1 MDILVKQAVTKSGD
15 QKTAPSTPTSF
26 NKPCR
31 YGSNCTR
38 HSCRFMHPGQ
48 MTESNQVSLF
58 VFLDLIHVFSL
69 LFDFKFQNQLTPCL
83 YLNYIIPIRGCL

>member
-1 MDILVKQAVTKSGD
+1 MDILIKQAVSKSGD

-48 MTESNQVSLF
+48 VPAGTKNYYV
-58 VFLDLIHVFSL
+58 VG
-69 LFDFKFQNQLTPCL
+69 L
-83 YLNYIIPIRGCL
+83 YLIL

>member
-1 MDILVKQAVTKSGD
+1 MDILVKHAVVKTGD

-48 MTESNQVSLF
+48 TPTGKIIFVCLTFHTSLIKYNNTAIKT
-58 VFLDLIHVFSL
+58 V
-69 LFDFKFQNQLTPCL
+69 
-83 YLNYIIPIRGCL
+83 

>member
-1 MDILVKQAVTKSGD
+1 MDILVKQAVTKSGE

-48 MTESNQVSLF
+48 TPAGN
-58 VFLDLIHVFSL
+58 HVLEISFI
-69 LFDFKFQNQLTPCL
+69 LTI
-83 YLNYIIPIRGCL
+83 YDVGRNY

>member
-1 MDILVKQAVTKSGD
+1 MDILVKQAVIKSGD
-15 QKTAPSTPTSF
+15 QKTAPTTPTSF

-48 MTESNQVSLF
+48 
-58 VFLDLIHVFSL
+58 
-69 LFDFKFQNQLTPCL
+69 TPAG
-83 YLNYIIPIRGCL
+83 NH